1 MRNPPVLI
9 RFLTTDNE
17 NIYTHTDAR
26 HSRFG
31 GLRTS
36 GNTHGKPPS
45 DPRRS
50 EGLRRLPPRHGNH
63 AQRRIAGAAPPTFSA
78 LSWNAFSDPAALPL
92 LTPNPDALRID
103 TRLTSFGGMLDGVLN
118 PNLASQVFPGTKGTR
133 LDLRGVTYRL
143 NNGLRISTYGEYD
156 ADGNR
161 RYNPAAL
168 PWEKDDFNAALELKT
183 DDGKFGL
190 RIGVEKR

>member
-1 MRNPPVLI
+1 MKIKIFILIALFATACPEAWSQAEKPAGSHVQTPAGVKDFGGFLLDMGTMLNAELLVLPPPV
-9 RFLTTDNE
+9 
-17 NIYTHTDAR
+17 
-26 HSRFG
+26 
-31 GLRTS
+31 
-36 GNTHGKPPS
+36 
-45 DPRRS
+45 
-50 EGLRRLPPRHGNH
+50 
-63 AQRRIAGAAPPTFSA
+63 FSH
-78 LSWNAFSDPAALPL
+78 LSWDTFANPDALPL
-92 LTPNPDALRID
+92 LTVSPEALRID
-103 TRLTSFGGMLDGVLN
+103 TRVTSIGGVLDGVLN

-143 NNGLRISTYGEYD
+143 NNGLKISTYGEYD
-156 ADGNR
+156 ADGYR

>member
-1 MRNPPVLI
+1 MLATAVSEARAQAETP
-9 RFLTTDNE
+9 TE
-17 NIYTHTDAR
+17 NHLQTPAGVKD
-26 HSRFG
+26 FG
-31 GLRTS
+31 GFLLDMGTMLNAES
-36 GNTHGKPPS
+36 
-45 DPRRS
+45 
-50 EGLRRLPPRHGNH
+50 LVLP
-63 AQRRIAGAAPPTFSA
+63 PPTFSA
-78 LSWNAFSDPAALPL
+78 LSWNAFSDPSALPL
-92 LTPNPDALRID
+92 LMPNPDALRID

>member
-1 MRNPPVLI
+1 MKIFILI
-9 RFLTTDNE
+9 LMLATAVSEARAQAETPTE
-17 NIYTHTDAR
+17 NHLQTPAGVKD
-26 HSRFG
+26 FG
-31 GLRTS
+31 GFLLDMGTMLNAES
-36 GNTHGKPPS
+36 
-45 DPRRS
+45 
-50 EGLRRLPPRHGNH
+50 LVLP
-63 AQRRIAGAAPPTFSA
+63 PPTFSA
-78 LSWNAFSDPAALPL
+78 LSWNDFSDPSALPL